1 MQMSNLSY
9 NELKEAFEKT
19 KKVKGEY
26 SEMDILRP
34 QPGDVVVA
42 YFNFDE
48 IDVEQAVEMHKALTQ
63 VIPEQVSVVTM
74 PDACILLDYDEEHY
88 IEEMFFQMRTN
99 LKHDTYV
106 EALRA
111 ELAKIDGDDCK

>member
-1 MQMSNLSY
+1 MSNLSY
-9 NELKEAFEKT
+9 NELKEAFERT
-19 KKVKGEY
+19 KKIKGEY
-26 SEMDILRP
+26 SEINILRP
-34 QPGDVVVA
+34 QPGDIVVA
-42 YFNFDE
+42 YFNLGE

-63 VIPEQVSVVTM
+63 VMPDQVSVVTM
-74 PDACILLDYDEEHY
+74 PDASMLLDYDEEHY
-88 IEEMFFQMRTN
+88 IEEMLFQMRTN